1 MASPYNKSGIISAG
15 NKQQTP
21 SNPNAR
27 SALSEKDHMINEL
40 LDGLDTIRPTL
51 LASKEK
57 NGELRSL
64 LRRMLSLLEALQR
77 MPHVE
82 PSLYAKVI
90 MMLTPLVDAEHG
102 ALLKHLPHEHADAQ
116 TWQQLEQHLKTRQQ
130 LIKTAQQ
137 DLPSVQL
144 MLRRSCNLLD
154 KPCPDTAELKQNL
167 NLFEQYL
174 REYLQHHAKLR
185 LGFTSVTAA
194 LKDSVKA
201 MDHVLHD
208 IGDESPEL
216 KQAQQVL
223 EQELPEDPAQAQA
236 LLKHAAQ
243 NIRQASQE
251 LSNASHKVKATM
263 SAQIQQMDALSQ
275 RLKQA
280 EAQARN
286 DPLTGLANRRKLREY
301 FQTLPQ
307 EVPSLFLMLD
317 IDHFKKINDTHGH
330 DAGDEVLIK
339 IAELLKQ
346 SVRSTDMVA
355 RLGGEEFCIILA
367 NTTTK
372 QGIKLAENIRKNI
385 ETTTFSGPHGNIHV
399 TMSIGVAERQ
409 LDEAINHWLKRA
421 DQALYYA
428 KNNGRNQVTTT
439 ALPMAKV
446 TNKHEGLNSIN

>member
-1 MASPYNKSGIISAG
+1 MASYLLVLKLKYYIGQINLNMRLP
-15 NKQQTP
+15 
-21 SNPNAR
+21 
-27 SALSEKDHMINEL
+27 LSKKDNMIHEL

-77 MPHVE
+77 MPHIE
-82 PSLYAKVI
+82 PKLYAKV
-90 MMLTPLVDAEHG
+90 MMLLTPLVDAEHG
-102 ALLKHLPHEHADAQ
+102 ALLKHLQHEPTDTQ

-144 MLRRSCNLLD
+144 MLRRSCHVLG
-154 KPCPDTAELKQNL
+154 KPYPDAAELKQNL

-174 REYLQHHAKLR
+174 REYLQHHAKIR
-185 LGFTSVTAA
+185 LSFTSITAA

-201 MDHVLHD
+201 MDHVLDD

-216 KQAQQVL
+216 KQVQQVL
-223 EQELPEDPAQAQA
+223 EQDLPEDPVQAQT

-243 NIRQASQE
+243 NIRQASKK
-251 LSNASHKVKATM
+251 LSNASHKVKTTM

-307 EVPSLFLMLD
+307 DVPSLFLMLD

-339 IAELLKQ
+339 VADLLKE

-372 QGIKLAENIRKNI
+372 QGIKLAENIRKSI
-385 ETTTFSGPHGNIHV
+385 EATIFSGPHGNIRV
-399 TMSIGVAERQ
+399 TISIGVAERQ
-409 LDEAINHWLKRA
+409 LDESINHWLKRA
-421 DQALYYA
+421 DQALYHA

-439 ALPMAKV
+439 ALPIQK
-446 TNKHEGLNSIN
+446 

>member
-1 MASPYNKSGIISAG
+1 M
-15 NKQQTP
+15 
-21 SNPNAR
+21 
-27 SALSEKDHMINEL
+27 SEKDNIINEL

-57 NGELRSL
+57 NGALRSL

-77 MPHVE
+77 MPHIK
-82 PSLYAKVI
+82 PSLYARVI
-90 MMLTPLVDAEHG
+90 SLLTPLLDAEHG
-102 ALLKHLPHEHADAQ
+102 AYLKHLQQNHDDSQ
-116 TWQQLEQHLKTRQQ
+116 TWQQLEQHLKTRQY

-144 MLRRSCNLLD
+144 MLHRSCNLLS
-154 KPCPDTAELKQNL
+154 KPCPATGDLKKNL
-167 NLFEQYL
+167 NIFEQYL
-174 REYLQHHAKLR
+174 KEYLQHHAKIR
-185 LGFTSVTAA
+185 LGFTSITAA

-201 MDHVLHD
+201 MDHVLDD

-223 EQELPEDPAQAQA
+223 AQELPQDPIKAQA
-236 LLKHAAQ
+236 LLKNAAQ
-243 NIRQASQE
+243 NIRQASQK
-251 LSNASHKVKATM
+251 LSHASHKVKATM

-280 EAQARN
+280 EEQARN

-307 EVPSLFLMLD
+307 DQPNLFLMLD
-317 IDHFKKINDTHGH
+317 IDHFKKINDLHGH

-339 IAELLKQ
+339 LADLLKQ

-367 NTTTK
+367 NTTSK
-372 QGIKLAENIRKNI
+372 QGIKLAEKVRNEVAAASFPSQHSNIQI
-385 ETTTFSGPHGNIHV
+385 TI
-399 TMSIGVAERQ
+399 SIGVAERQ
-409 LDEAINHWLKRA
+409 LNEAVNLWLKRA
-421 DQALYYA
+421 DQALYHA
-428 KNNGRNQVTTT
+428 KNNGRNQVTTA
-439 ALPMAKV
+439 ALPATKV
-446 TNKHEGLNSIN
+446 NLS